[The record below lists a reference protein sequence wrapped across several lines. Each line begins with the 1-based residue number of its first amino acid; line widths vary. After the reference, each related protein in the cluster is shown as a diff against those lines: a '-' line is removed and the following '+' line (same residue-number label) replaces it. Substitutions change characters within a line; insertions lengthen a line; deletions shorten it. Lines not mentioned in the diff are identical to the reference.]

1 MALVRSKQLFKPISG
16 SFTGSFAGDG
26 SGLTGIS
33 ASVLVGDVW
42 RIASGSA
49 TASISPVDGLRVN
62 ISTLITGSLT
72 TSGSTFLK
80 GTLFITGSNES
91 TLLLIKNYQD
101 EPIFE
106 VRQDGII
113 NIATHSID
121 PFAVSASAGD
131 IYFTSSSLFVGL
143 E

>member
-1 MALVRSKQLFKPISG
+1 MALVRGKQLNSPLSG

-26 SGLTGIS
+26 SGLINLS
-33 ASVLVGDVW
+33 AGS
-42 RIASGSA
+42 RIVSGSA
-49 TASISPVDGLRVN
+49 TASISPVEGFVVN

-72 TSGSTFLK
+72 TSGSTFLQ

-91 TLLLIKNYQD
+91 DLLIVKNYQN

-106 VRQDGII
+106 VKQTGIVSF
-113 NIATHSID
+113 ATQSSELSD
-121 PFAVSASAGD
+121 ASASAGSV
-131 IYFTSSSLFVGL
+131 YFTSSSFFVGL